1 MIYIKI
7 IFLLLISSVVYA
19 NSINI
24 YKDTKSLSIL
34 QTAQIYIDKNR
45 NKTIEDIK
53 KMDNLFEKNE
63 KNILSF
69 GYSPNFDV
77 WVKFTISNN
86 SDKTL
91 NKIIEYNNSL
101 STNVEF
107 FDPNKNYQIQNDGLL
122 FDKLDKK
129 TINPIFNINIEANQ
143 SYTYYL
149 KASSY
154 ITTLIIDLKLWDE
167 DSFYKKEIK
176 HQVIL
181 ALFFGAMLIL
191 GIYNLFIYFF
201 TRDISYLYYVFYIV
215 GLIIHHLMYTGIA
228 NTYFLDYKSMITIV
242 SFASLVVAIPVYALG
257 LFTKSF
263 LHTQKYPKFNRVLN
277 TFLILIPI
285 SIIFFLLTDDY
296 EQYRNSLTMMFLV
309 FLMIITVYAAIKKN
323 KQAYFILFGWFI
335 FLSSGMLMYLS
346 SVGIFDI
353 SRYFPYLIEAS
364 FVIEAIIFSIAL
376 ANRITNLQ
384 REKNEANQRLITQQK
399 NETKR
404 LSKEVALRTKDL
416 KTALDEKELL
426 LKELNHRVK
435 NNMQTIVSLIRLQ
448 SDEIKDERLKDIL
461 LTIQNRINAMSH
473 LHELLYKQENI
484 AYVDVYEYLENLIEE
499 VKDSYDTYIDIHL
512 NIKTKLKMEQSI
524 YCGLIINELVT
535 NSFKYAFPNKEGNIF
550 ISLEKENEMIKLI
563 VKDDGIGYD
572 EKNANI
578 SLGLTLVNTLAV
590 NQLKGNMNID
600 SKEGVITTILWPR
613 GCNGNGEGVYC
624 TLRARIQI
632 VLHRIYSLLQIFC
645 ATCKPIR
652 SINTLADR
660 CA

>member
-7 IFLLLISSVVYA
+7 IFLLLIYSTAYS
-19 NSINI
+19 NTINI
-24 YKDTKSLSIL
+24 YEDTKSLSIL
-34 QTAQIYIDKNR
+34 QNAQIYIDKTR

-77 WVKFTISNN
+77 WIKFTISNN

-91 NKIIEYNNSL
+91 NKIIEYNNPL
-101 STNVEF
+101 STNIEF

-129 TINPIFNINIEANQ
+129 TINPIFNVNIEAKQ
-143 SYTYYL
+143 SNTYYL

-201 TRDISYLYYVFYIV
+201 TKDISYLYYVIYIV

-242 SFASLVVAIPVYALG
+242 GLASLIVAIPIYALG

-263 LHTQKYPKFNRVLN
+263 LQTQKYPKWNKVLN

-285 SIIFFLLTDDY
+285 SIIFFLLTDEYDK
-296 EQYRNSLTMMFLV
+296 YRNTLTMMFLV
-309 FLMIITVYAAIKKN
+309 FLMIITIYAAIKKN
-323 KQAYFILFGWFI
+323 KQAYFILFGWFV

-384 REKNEANQRLITQQK
+384 REKNEANQRLIIQQK

-404 LSKEVALRTKDL
+404 LSKEVALRTNDL

-550 ISLEKENEMIKLI
+550 ISLEKENEIIKLI

-590 NQLKGNMNID
+590 NQLKGNMNIN
-600 SKEGVITTILWPR
+600 SKEGVITTILWEE
-613 GCNGNGEGVYC
+613 N
-624 TLRARIQI
+624 A
-632 VLHRIYSLLQIFC
+632 
-645 ATCKPIR
+645 
-652 SINTLADR
+652 
-660 CA
+660 

>member
-7 IFLLLISSVVYA
+7 IFLLLISSTAYS
-19 NSINI
+19 NPINI
-24 YKDTKSLSIL
+24 YEETKSISIL
-34 QTAQIYIDKNR
+34 QNAQIYIDKNR

-77 WVKFTISNN
+77 WVKFTILNN

-91 NKIIEYNNSL
+91 NKIIEYNNPL

-107 FDPNKNYQIQNDGLL
+107 FDPNKNYQTQNDGLL

-143 SYTYYL
+143 STTYYL

-201 TRDISYLYYVFYIV
+201 TRDISYLYYVIYIV

-242 SFASLVVAIPVYALG
+242 SFASLIVAIPVYALG

-263 LHTQKYPKFNRVLN
+263 LQTQKYPKFHRVLN

-285 SIIFFLLTDDY
+285 SIIFFLLTDEYDK
-296 EQYRNSLTMMFLV
+296 YRNTLTMMFLV

-384 REKNEANQRLITQQK
+384 REKNEANQRLIIQQK

-404 LSKEVALRTKDL
+404 LSKEVALRTNDL

-550 ISLEKENEMIKLI
+550 ISLEKENEIIKLI

-572 EKNANI
+572 EKNANV

-600 SKEGVITTILWPR
+600 SKEGVVTTILWEE
-613 GCNGNGEGVYC
+613 N
-624 TLRARIQI
+624 A
-632 VLHRIYSLLQIFC
+632 
-645 ATCKPIR
+645 
-652 SINTLADR
+652 
-660 CA
+660 

>member
-1 MIYIKI
+1 MPYIKI
-7 IFLLLISSVVYA
+7 IFLLLISSAVYA

-24 YKDTKSLSIL
+24 NEEIKFVSVL
-34 QTAQIYIDKNR
+34 QNAQIYIDKNKD
-45 NKTIEDIK
+45 KTIEDIK
-53 KMDNLFEKNE
+53 NIDNLFENNE

-77 WVKFTISNN
+77 WIKFTISNK

-91 NKIIEYNNSL
+91 NKILEYNNPL
-101 STNVEF
+101 STNIEF
-107 FDPNKNYQIQNDGLL
+107 FDPKKNYQVQNDGLL
-122 FDKLDKK
+122 FNKIDKK
-129 TINPIFNINIEANQ
+129 TINPTFLINIEANQ
-143 SYTYYL
+143 SATYYL

-167 DSFYKKEIK
+167 ETFYKKEIK

-201 TRDISYLYYVFYIV
+201 TKDISYLYYVLYIV

-228 NTYFLDYKSMITIV
+228 NTYFLNYNSMITIV
-242 SFASLVVAIPVYALG
+242 SLASLIVAIPVYALG

-263 LHTQKYPKFNRVLN
+263 LQTKKYPKWNRVLN
-277 TFLILIPI
+277 TFLIIIPI
-285 SIIFFLLTDDY
+285 SIIFFLITDEYDKF
-296 EQYRNSLTMMFLV
+296 RNVLTMMFLV
-309 FLMIITVYAAIKKN
+309 FLMIITIYATIKKN

-384 REKNEANQRLITQQK
+384 KEKNEANNRLIIQQK

-404 LSKEVALRTKDL
+404 LSKEVELRTKDL

-550 ISLEKENEMIKLI
+550 ISLEKEDEIIKLI

-600 SKEGVITTILWPR
+600 SKEGVITTILWEE
-613 GCNGNGEGVYC
+613 N
-624 TLRARIQI
+624 A
-632 VLHRIYSLLQIFC
+632 
-645 ATCKPIR
+645 
-652 SINTLADR
+652 
-660 CA
+660 

>member
-7 IFLLLISSVVYA
+7 IFLLLIYSTAYS
-19 NSINI
+19 NTINI
-24 YKDTKSLSIL
+24 YEDTKSLSIL
-34 QTAQIYIDKNR
+34 QNAQVYIDKTR
-45 NKTIEDIK
+45 DKTIEDIK

-77 WVKFTISNN
+77 WIKFTISNN

-91 NKIIEYNNSL
+91 NKIIEYNNPL
-101 STNVEF
+101 STNIEF

-129 TINPIFNINIEANQ
+129 TINPIFNVNIEAKQ
-143 SYTYYL
+143 SNTYYL

-201 TRDISYLYYVFYIV
+201 TKDISYLYYVIYIV
-215 GLIIHHLMYTGIA
+215 GLIIHHLMYIGIA

-242 SFASLVVAIPVYALG
+242 GLASLIVAIPIYALG

-263 LHTQKYPKFNRVLN
+263 LQTQKYPKFNRVLN

-285 SIIFFLLTDDY
+285 SIIFFLLTDEYDK
-296 EQYRNSLTMMFLV
+296 YRNTLTMMFLV
-309 FLMIITVYAAIKKN
+309 FLMIITIYAAIKKN
-323 KQAYFILFGWFI
+323 KQAYFILFGWFV

-384 REKNEANQRLITQQK
+384 REKNEANQRLIIQQK
-399 NETKR
+399 DETKR
-404 LSKEVALRTKDL
+404 LSKEVALRTNDL

-550 ISLEKENEMIKLI
+550 ISLEKENEIIKLI

-590 NQLKGNMNID
+590 NQLKGNMNIN
-600 SKEGVITTILWPR
+600 SKEGVITTILWEE
-613 GCNGNGEGVYC
+613 N
-624 TLRARIQI
+624 A
-632 VLHRIYSLLQIFC
+632 
-645 ATCKPIR
+645 
-652 SINTLADR
+652 
-660 CA
+660 

>member
-7 IFLLLISSVVYA
+7 IFLLLISSTAYS
-19 NSINI
+19 NTINI
-24 YKDTKSLSIL
+24 YEETKSISIL
-34 QTAQIYIDKNR
+34 QNAQIYIDKNR

-77 WVKFTISNN
+77 WVKFTILNN

-91 NKIIEYNNSL
+91 NKIIEYNNPL

-107 FDPNKNYQIQNDGLL
+107 FDPNKNYQTQNDGLL

-143 SYTYYL
+143 STTYYL

-201 TRDISYLYYVFYIV
+201 TRDISYLYYVIYIV

-242 SFASLVVAIPVYALG
+242 SFASLIVAIPIYALG

-263 LHTQKYPKFNRVLN
+263 LQTQKYPKFHRVLN

-285 SIIFFLLTDDY
+285 SIIFFLLTDEYDK
-296 EQYRNSLTMMFLV
+296 YRNTLTMMFLV

-335 FLSSGMLMYLS
+335 FVSSGMLMYLS

-384 REKNEANQRLITQQK
+384 REKNEANQRLIIQQK

-404 LSKEVALRTKDL
+404 LSKEVALRTNDL

-550 ISLEKENEMIKLI
+550 ISLEKENEIIKLI

-600 SKEGVITTILWPR
+600 SKEGVVTTILWEE
-613 GCNGNGEGVYC
+613 N
-624 TLRARIQI
+624 A
-632 VLHRIYSLLQIFC
+632 
-645 ATCKPIR
+645 
-652 SINTLADR
+652 
-660 CA
+660 

>member
-1 MIYIKI
+1 MFYIKI
-7 IFLLLISSVVYA
+7 IFLLLISSSVYA

-24 YKDTKSLSIL
+24 NEEIKFVSIL
-34 QTAQIYIDKNR
+34 QNAQIYIDKNR
-45 NKTIEDIK
+45 DKTIEDIK
-53 KMDNLFEKNE
+53 KMDILFENNQ

-69 GYSPNFDV
+69 SYSPNFDV
-77 WVKFTISNN
+77 WIKFTIFNN
-86 SDKTL
+86 SDKTI
-91 NKIIEYNNSL
+91 NKIIEYNNPL
-101 STNVEF
+101 STNIEF
-107 FDPNKNYQIQNDGLL
+107 FDPNKNYQSQYDGLL
-122 FDKLDKK
+122 FDKVDKK
-129 TINPIFNINIEANQ
+129 TINPIFNIKIEANQ
-143 SYTYYL
+143 SNTYYL

-154 ITTLIIDLKLWDE
+154 ITTLIIDLNLWDE

-201 TRDISYLYYVFYIV
+201 TKDISYLYYVFYIV
-215 GLIIHHLMYTGIA
+215 GLIIHHLMYTGTA

-242 SFASLVVAIPVYALG
+242 SFASLIVAIPVYALG

-263 LHTQKYPKFNRVLN
+263 LQTKKYSKWNRVLN

-285 SIIFFLLTDDY
+285 SILFFLITDEYDK
-296 EQYRNSLTMMFLV
+296 YRNILTMMFLV
-309 FLMIITVYAAIKKN
+309 FLMIITIYAAIKKN

-335 FLSSGMLMYLS
+335 FVSSGMLMYLS

-384 REKNEANQRLITQQK
+384 KDKNEANNRLIIQQK

-404 LSKEVALRTKDL
+404 LSKEVELRTKDL

-484 AYVDVYEYLENLIEE
+484 AYVDVYEYLENLVEE

-512 NIKTKLKMEQSI
+512 DIKTKLKMEHSI

-550 ISLEKENEMIKLI
+550 ISLEKEDEIIKLI

-572 EKNANI
+572 EKNTNI

-600 SKEGVITTILWPR
+600 SKEGVITTILWEE
-613 GCNGNGEGVYC
+613 N
-624 TLRARIQI
+624 A
-632 VLHRIYSLLQIFC
+632 
-645 ATCKPIR
+645 
-652 SINTLADR
+652 
-660 CA
+660 

>member
-143 SYTYYL
+143 SHTYYL

-563 VKDDGIGYD
+563 LKDDGIGYD

-590 NQLKGNMNID
+590 NQLKGKMNVD
-600 SKEGVITTILWPR
+600 SKEGVITTILWEE
-613 GCNGNGEGVYC
+613 N
-624 TLRARIQI
+624 A
-632 VLHRIYSLLQIFC
+632 
-645 ATCKPIR
+645 
-652 SINTLADR
+652 
-660 CA
+660 

>member
-53 KMDNLFEKNE
+53 KMDSLFEKNE

-600 SKEGVITTILWPR
+600 SKEGVITTILWEE
-613 GCNGNGEGVYC
+613 N
-624 TLRARIQI
+624 A
-632 VLHRIYSLLQIFC
+632 
-645 ATCKPIR
+645 
-652 SINTLADR
+652 
-660 CA
+660 

>member
-1 MIYIKI
+1 MTYIKI
-7 IFLLLISSVVYA
+7 IFLLLISSTIYA
-19 NSINI
+19 NSINV
-24 YKDTKSLSIL
+24 DEETKFISIL
-34 QTAQIYIDKNR
+34 QNAQIYIDKNR

-91 NKIIEYNNSL
+91 NKIIEYNNPL

-129 TINPIFNINIEANQ
+129 TINPIFHIKIEANQ
-143 SYTYYL
+143 SNIYYF

-154 ITTLIIDLKLWDE
+154 ITTLIIDLKFWDE
-167 DSFYKKEIK
+167 DSFYKKEIR

-201 TRDISYLYYVFYIV
+201 TKDISYLYYVFYII
-215 GLIIHHLMYTGIA
+215 GLIIHHLMYSGIA

-263 LHTQKYPKFNRVLN
+263 LQTQKYPKFNKILN

-285 SIIFFLLTDDY
+285 SIIFFLLTDEYDK
-296 EQYRNSLTMMFLV
+296 YRNTLTMMFLV

-364 FVIEAIIFSIAL
+364 FVVEAIIFSIAL

-384 REKNEANQRLITQQK
+384 REKNEANKRLIIQQK

-404 LSKEVALRTKDL
+404 LSKEVALRTNDL
-416 KTALDEKELL
+416 KMALDEKELL

-512 NIKTKLKMEQSI
+512 DIKTKLKMEQSI

-572 EKNANI
+572 EKNTNI

-590 NQLKGNMNID
+590 NQLKGNMNIS
-600 SKEGVITTILWPR
+600 SKEGVITTILWEE
-613 GCNGNGEGVYC
+613 N
-624 TLRARIQI
+624 A
-632 VLHRIYSLLQIFC
+632 
-645 ATCKPIR
+645 
-652 SINTLADR
+652 
-660 CA
+660 

>member
-1 MIYIKI
+1 MTYIKI
-7 IFLLLISSVVYA
+7 IFLLLISSTVCA

-24 YKDTKSLSIL
+24 YEDTKSLSIL
-34 QTAQIYIDKNR
+34 QNAQIYIDKNR
-45 NKTIEDIK
+45 DKTIEDIK

-86 SDKTL
+86 CDKTF
-91 NKIIEYNNSL
+91 NKIIEYNNPL

-129 TINPIFNINIEANQ
+129 TINPIFNIKIEANQ
-143 SYTYYL
+143 SNTYYL

-201 TRDISYLYYVFYIV
+201 TKDISYLYYVFYII

-242 SFASLVVAIPVYALG
+242 SFASLIVAIPVYALG

-263 LHTQKYPKFNRVLN
+263 LHTQKYPKFNSVLN

-285 SIIFFLLTDDY
+285 SIIFFLVTDEYD
-296 EQYRNSLTMMFLV
+296 QYRNSLTMMFLV
-309 FLMIITVYAAIKKN
+309 FLMIITMYSSIKKN

-364 FVIEAIIFSIAL
+364 FVVEAIIFSIAL

-384 REKNEANQRLITQQK
+384 RDKNEANKKLIIQQK

-404 LSKEVALRTKDL
+404 LSKEVALRTNDL

-550 ISLEKENEMIKLI
+550 ISLEKEDEMIKLI

-600 SKEGVITTILWPR
+600 SKEGVTTTIL
-613 GCNGNGEGVYC
+613 
-624 TLRARIQI
+624 
-632 VLHRIYSLLQIFC
+632 
-645 ATCKPIR
+645 
-652 SINTLADR
+652 
-660 CA
+660 

>member
-7 IFLLLISSVVYA
+7 IFLLLISSTVYA
-19 NSINI
+19 NSINV
-24 YKDTKSLSIL
+24 DEDSKSLSIL
-34 QTAQIYIDKNR
+34 QNAQIYIDKNR
-45 NKTIEDIK
+45 DKTIDDIK

-91 NKIIEYNNSL
+91 NKIIEYNNPL

-122 FDKLDKK
+122 FDKVDKK
-129 TINPIFNINIEANQ
+129 TINPIFHIKIEANQ
-143 SYTYYL
+143 SNIYYL

-242 SFASLVVAIPVYALG
+242 SLASLIVAIPVYALG

-263 LHTQKYPKFNRVLN
+263 LQTQKYPRFNKILN

-285 SIIFFLLTDDY
+285 SIVFFLLTDEYDK
-296 EQYRNSLTMMFLV
+296 YRNILTMMFLI
-309 FLMIITVYAAIKKN
+309 FLMIITIYAAIKKN

-335 FLSSGMLMYLS
+335 FLSFGMLMYLS

-364 FVIEAIIFSIAL
+364 FVVEAIIFSIAL

-384 REKNEANQRLITQQK
+384 KDKNEANQRLIIQQK

-404 LSKEVALRTKDL
+404 LSKEVELRTKDL

-550 ISLEKENEMIKLI
+550 ISLEKEEDKIKLI

-600 SKEGVITTILWPR
+600 SKEGVVTTILWEE
-613 GCNGNGEGVYC
+613 N
-624 TLRARIQI
+624 A
-632 VLHRIYSLLQIFC
+632 
-645 ATCKPIR
+645 
-652 SINTLADR
+652 
-660 CA
+660 

>member
-143 SYTYYL
+143 SHTYYL

-384 REKNEANQRLITQQK
+384 REKNEANQRLIIQQK

-600 SKEGVITTILWPR
+600 SKEGVITTILWEE
-613 GCNGNGEGVYC
+613 N
-624 TLRARIQI
+624 A
-632 VLHRIYSLLQIFC
+632 
-645 ATCKPIR
+645 
-652 SINTLADR
+652 
-660 CA
+660 